1 MKRLCL
7 LVGCVLALGLPTS
20 SQAGVS
26 SELNGLGSFGI
37 SVGAMRWLADSDAAE
52 WEGNAA
58 QIRPIG
64 KMVFRYRFSDQ
75 WAATVETGF
84 GWNSYADSD
93 NLVHWVI
100 PTTVGA
106 ERRLGQYWGMTAS
119 LNVGGGIYVWGRRR
133 GGNFLRDDVTQQ
145 KYHAADPGA
154 FVGLV
159 GEYHVDEHVTLTH
172 QLTTTYIY
180 SAHSDDFKAAL
191 GDDDLFVDVR
201 IGVNYYFSTREG
213 LILSEPEGAA
223 EGR

>member
-26 SELNGLGSFGI
+26 AELHGLGSFGI
-37 SVGAMRWLADSDAAE
+37 SLGAMRWFADSDAAE
-52 WEGNAA
+52 WKGNAA

-75 WAATVETGF
+75 WAATFESGF

-100 PTTVGA
+100 PATVGL
-106 ERRLGQYWGMTAS
+106 ERRLGQYWDMTTS
-119 LNVGGGIYVWGRRR
+119 LNFGGGIYVWGRRR
-133 GGNFLRDDVTQQ
+133 DGEFIRDAITQQ
-145 KYHAADPGA
+145 KYHATDPGV
-154 FVGLV
+154 FLGLV
-159 GEYHVDEHVTLTH
+159 GEHHIGEHVTLTH

-191 GDDDLFVDVR
+191 GGDDLFVDVR
-201 IGVNYYFSTREG
+201 VGVNYYFSTRKG
-213 LILSEPEGAA
+213 LIIQEQGEGA